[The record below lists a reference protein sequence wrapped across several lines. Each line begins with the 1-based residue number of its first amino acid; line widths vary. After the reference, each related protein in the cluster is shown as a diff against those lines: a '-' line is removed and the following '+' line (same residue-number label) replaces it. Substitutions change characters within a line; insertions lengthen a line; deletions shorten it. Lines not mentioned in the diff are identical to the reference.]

1 MRVLLIDDDASL
13 GELLREYFSS
23 HGVTLQN
30 EPNGDLGMKALSA
43 PGASE
48 WDIVLLDVML
58 PGDDGFSICKKIRA
72 QSDVPI
78 IMLTAR
84 GADDDRVTGLELGAD
99 DYVPKPFNPRELLA
113 RMRAIARRRGKAP
126 AEAEEKLVFGPL
138 SLDAR
143 TLTATFKGEQLS
155 LTSHEF
161 RVLLAL
167 AERVGRPVSR
177 EELASAV
184 STAKGDD
191 TYDPAVDRSLD
202 VHVSRLRQKLEDDAT
217 KPAWIRTVRGVGY
230 VFMRP
235 S

>member
-13 GELLREYFSS
+13 GDLLREYFAS
-23 HGVTLQN
+23 HGVSLQTA
-30 EPNGDLGMKALSA
+30 ENGELGLEALSA
-43 PGASE
+43 SAE

-58 PGDDGFSICKKIRA
+58 PGDDGFAICKKIRE
-72 QSDVPI
+72 QSDVPV

-113 RMRAIARRRGKAP
+113 RMRAIARRRGKP
-126 AEAEEKLVFGPL
+126 QAESDEKLVFGPL
-138 SLDAR
+138 TLDAR
-143 TLTATFKGEQLS
+143 TLTATFKGESLS

-177 EELASAV
+177 EELAGAV
-184 STAKGDD
+184 STSKEDD
-191 TYDPAVDRSLD
+191 AYDPAVDRSLD

>member
-13 GELLREYFSS
+13 GDLLREYFTG
-23 HGVTLQN
+23 HRVTLQN
-30 EPNGDLGMKALSA
+30 EPDGERGLTALRQ
-43 PGASE
+43 GG

-58 PGDDGFSICKKIRA
+58 PGDDGFAICRKIRET
-72 QSDVPI
+72 SDVPV

-84 GADDDRVTGLELGAD
+84 GSDDDRVTGLEIGAD

-113 RMRAIARRRGKAP
+113 RIRAIARRRGKP
-126 AEAEEKLVFGPL
+126 AQEVEEKLVFGPL

-143 TLTATFKGEQLS
+143 SLTATFKNEPLA
-155 LTSHEF
+155 LTSYEF

-184 STAKGDD
+184 STSKGEDG
-191 TYDPAVDRSLD
+191 YDPSVDRSLD
-202 VHVSRLRQKLEDDAT
+202 VHVSRLRQKLEDDPA
-217 KPAWIRTVRGVGY
+217 KPTWIRTVRGVGY
-230 VFMRP
+230 VFLRP